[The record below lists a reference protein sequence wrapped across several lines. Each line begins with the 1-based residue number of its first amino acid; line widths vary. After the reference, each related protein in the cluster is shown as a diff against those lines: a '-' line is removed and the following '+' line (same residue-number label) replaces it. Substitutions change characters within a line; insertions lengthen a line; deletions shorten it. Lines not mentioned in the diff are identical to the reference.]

1 MYLEDNILDQI
12 TLKELIVTIEC
23 NEKKRCDATFRKV
36 YKEIL
41 TYKLADGVEI
51 LEQYLKERKNDNK

>member
-1 MYLEDNILDQI
+1 MQG
-12 TLKELIVTIEC
+12 KRCTIW
-23 NEKKRCDATFRKV
+23 RCDATFRKV

-41 TYKLADGVEI
+41 AYKLADGVEI